1 MASNPPVKYILE
13 AALMAS
19 EGPLDLEQMQGLFD
33 PMLAPDRQTLRQ
45 ALAELEHD
53 YTGRGLEVKRV
64 ASGWRIQVREQY
76 APWVSRLWEEKPGR
90 YSRALLETLAIIAYR
105 QPVTRGEIEEIRGVT
120 VSSSIMRTLTDRGW
134 VRIVGHKDVPGRPGL
149 YATTR
154 AFLDYFNLGSLSE
167 LPDLTSLNDPDDP
180 ELELPLP
187 DPDSPEDNDGADTP

>member
-1 MASNPPVKYILE
+1 MPAHPPVKFVLE
-13 AALMAS
+13 AALMAA
-19 EGPLDLEQMQGLFD
+19 EGALDLDQMQGLFD
-33 PMLAPDRQTLRQ
+33 PALAPDRQTLRQ
-45 ALAELEHD
+45 ALAELQQD
-53 YTGRGLEVKRV
+53 YDGRGLEVRQV
-64 ASGWRIQVREQY
+64 ASGWRIQVREDY

-105 QPVTRGEIEEIRGVT
+105 QPVTRGEIEDIRGVT

-154 AFLDYFNLGSLSE
+154 AFLDYFNLASLSE

-187 DPDSPEDNDGADTP
+187 DPDDPDGSP

>member
-1 MASNPPVKYILE
+1 MPANPPVKYILE

>member
-1 MASNPPVKYILE
+1 MPANPPVKYILE

-53 YTGRGLEVKRV
+53 YAGRGLEVKRV

-187 DPDSPEDNDGADTP
+187 DPDSPEDNDGVDTP